1 MGPVV
6 RVLTRTVRW
15 RLALIGAGLAAS
27 VGVVGCS
34 LFPTDASPPP
44 TDSTVRIDTRW
55 VVGEAAAAVG
65 LSKWFLYRQSKSN
78 PAARRLGGAI
88 RWDVEVL
95 KALMAEQAKNRD
107 D

>member
-1 MGPVV
+1 MEGAIMTIDGF
-6 RVLTRTVRW
+6 LT
-15 RLALIGAGLAAS
+15 L
-27 VGVVGCS
+27 
-34 LFPTDASPPP
+34 
-44 TDSTVRIDTRW
+44 
-55 VVGEAAAAVG
+55 
-65 LSKWFLYRQSKSN
+65 N